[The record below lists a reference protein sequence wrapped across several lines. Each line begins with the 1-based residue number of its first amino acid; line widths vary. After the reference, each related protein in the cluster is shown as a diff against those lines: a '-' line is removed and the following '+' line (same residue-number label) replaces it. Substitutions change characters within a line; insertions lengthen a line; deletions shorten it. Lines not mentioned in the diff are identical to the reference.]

1 MGPAQVA
8 CSLWD
13 DGEAVGDE
21 ANAVEIAYSLA
32 LLPDDVMEPRRGDD
46 RVGFFG
52 STYEQLGPLPKDIL
66 GGDAGL
72 PDLSFA
78 DADQRVNYIH
88 KWRLEKNESACDEGG
103 CAPLKQITYH
113 LDPTIPAPLRP
124 TVKAGVLAWQPAF
137 DALGFTQAVKVV
149 QPGDADW
156 PRDYDPGDVRFSSVT
171 WLPYPELGLAIGPS
185 VVDPR
190 SGEILYSRPAR

>member
-1 MGPAQVA
+1 MATREEELTLEQVLLK
-8 CSLWD
+8 CSQR
-13 DGEAVGDE
+13 
-21 ANAVEIAYSLA
+21 IS
-32 LLPDDVMEPRRGDD
+32 RRWRSRG
-46 RVGFFG
+46 RASSSCNSV
-52 STYEQLGPLPKDIL
+52 SIHEQLGPLPRDIL

-88 KWRLEKNESACDEGG
+88 KWRLEKNESACDERG

-137 DALGFTQAVKVV
+137 DALGFTQAVRVV